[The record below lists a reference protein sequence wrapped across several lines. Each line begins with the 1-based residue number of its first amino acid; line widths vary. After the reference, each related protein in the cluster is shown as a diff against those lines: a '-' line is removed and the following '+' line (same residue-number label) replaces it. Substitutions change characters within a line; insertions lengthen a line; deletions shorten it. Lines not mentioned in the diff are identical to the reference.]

1 MSAPWWDND
10 YNGRTGSDSKGQES
24 RVYVGNLPYRADERS
39 LKDSFANY
47 GAVSSEIAVDRET
60 GRSRG
65 FGFGFVSFQDSKS
78 ASDAIKGMN
87 GQDIG
92 GRNVTVQEAQ
102 PRSRR

>member
-1 MSAPWWDND
+1 MAAAPTQRVRRAACTSATC
-10 YNGRTGSDSKGQES
+10 RT
-24 RVYVGNLPYRADERS
+24 P

-65 FGFGFVSFQDSKS
+65 FGFVSFQDSKS
-78 ASDAIKGMN
+78 ASDAIQGMN

-102 PRSRR
+102 PHSRR